1 MSSTCNNNQNIPI
14 AIIGMGCLFPK
25 ADSRQSF
32 WRILRSGTDCI
43 GPVPETHWSV
53 NDLYDGDHSSPDRC
67 YAKVGGFLE
76 PYPFDP
82 TEFNIPPNILEATDT
97 SQLLGLVGAKAAL
110 EDAGYGVGGK
120 EVPKDS
126 TSVILGVTGA
136 LEMVIP
142 LGARLGHPR
151 WRKALAEAG
160 IDKATAEKVVAGIAD
175 SYVSWQE
182 NSFPGLL
189 GNVVAGRIAN
199 RLDLHGTN
207 CAVDAACASS
217 LAAVHL
223 AISELR
229 AGAAD
234 MVLTGG
240 TDTFNDIFMF
250 TCFSKTPALSDS
262 GHIAPFSEDS
272 DGTLLGEGVGVLV
285 LKRLADAERDGDR
298 IYAVIKGLG
307 SSSDGNSGAIYAPSA
322 VGQSIALERAYAEAE
337 VSPETV
343 GVIEAHGTGT
353 KVGDVVEFEALKKVF
368 KDVNKEQSCALGTVK
383 SQIGHTKASA
393 GAASLCKAS
402 LSLFHK
408 VILPTLNISRPNPKL
423 GIEETP
429 FYLSTQTKPWVV
441 KEGEKRRSG
450 VSSFGFGGSN
460 FHVVL
465 EEYSPKRTTPA
476 WDGSVQ
482 IWAFSSKEREYLIAD
497 IRSAAA
503 CAAYESA
510 YQASLSRRNFD
521 AKAPHRALLVCG
533 HVDYAQKLT
542 ELADALEANKET
554 TGDLPGGCFYGD
566 AQSELGKVAFL
577 FPGQGSQYVGMDREF
592 FSIFP
597 EALEALETAHNT
609 LEEAQDP
616 ARLIFP
622 IKRFV
627 EGEDA
632 ANTKAITDTRAAQPC
647 LGAVESSVA
656 AILRNFGV
664 EPQAMAGHSYGELV
678 ALQQAG
684 VYSQADLFALSA
696 LRGSLMAKG
705 DGGRGAMSAVSAP
718 LATIEEIVKEV
729 GGDLV
734 LANRNHPTQ
743 GVISGSKEAVSQ
755 AEELCKSKRI
765 TARRLQVSAA
775 FHSSLMAT
783 AKEPFC
789 EALHK
794 TEMHIPQVPV
804 YADVTGKA
812 YEADT
817 EALRRILGEQLVSSV
832 RFIDIIENMYAD
844 GFRTF
849 VEVGPKTVLTGLVK
863 KILGSKAHHML
874 STDGRK
880 GGGELQCLA
889 QSLAQLAALG
899 YPVAL
904 DKWEEPVAE
913 PRHKRMSVPICGA
926 NYRTP
931 GKHAPAPSCDPIKPV
946 EGYQPLKFISDN
958 PTVHPSAPPELGE
971 IAFEPAHVATLA
983 PAAAKPVAN
992 STTAPIATT
1001 KPVSTSSA
1009 NNTVAHTPI
1018 FASSPAQTAALD
1030 NAAKLQKGSASQA
1043 VPMTHEEHKAA
1054 ALPTVGDI
1062 SMLNQAF
1069 QTIQAGLEAMQTLQQ
1084 QTASAHL
1091 RFLDSQVQI
1100 QQTLQSIIA
1109 SQQNLAQLS
1118 LGSGAL
1124 ANMPNVELSLPAI
1137 PTVQPTTT
1145 KAAFTPEVQV
1155 QPVVEPSVPIAQT
1168 MAAFSTAE
1176 PLPKP
1181 ISEEKIAVTEQ
1192 SRLKPN
1198 FTAAPQEA
1206 VQGGDLTAAILGV
1219 VAEMTGYPADMLNL
1233 DMNLE
1238 TDLGIDSIKRV
1249 EILAAIQ
1256 KRFPN
1261 ASAIAPDEIGSM
1273 QTLRQIADKLAA
1285 PTSTIKESTTA
1296 PAVSLDSAPIAAKS
1310 VVDVAN
1316 PEKVLLDVVAETT
1329 GYPVETLNLDMDLEN
1344 DLGVD
1349 SIKRVEILAAI
1360 QKQLPGSN
1368 SVAPDEIGSLR
1379 TLRQILDKLTPAAV
1393 AKAQAEP
1400 AAMQKAVSAEE
1411 AIIKIV
1417 AEMTGYPVETL
1428 NLDMDLENDLGIDSI
1443 KRVEILAAV
1452 QKQLPQAGAISPEE
1466 IGALH
1471 TLRDIVNRLG
1481 ASAQSQS
1488 QVDAKIE
1495 TSTTPKNQEQ
1505 AVLQIVAD
1513 MTGYPLE
1520 TLNLDMDL
1528 ENDLGIDSIK
1538 RVEILAAIQKVIP
1551 AASSVGPDEIGSLH
1565 TVRDIL
1571 KRLGGDDDKPTPPTD
1586 APHKDDQGTEE
1597 EKKNEACQSVDS
1609 PAEPALAPTD
1619 KAEQNA
1625 TEVSVSDNKSEGTA
1639 TAVAQPVESN
1649 LVSATETEHQPEA
1662 KIDLTASLAPDG
1674 QMLKRRKLYYKESP
1688 APNKPVELNTQG
1700 LYVITDDGYIAPALC
1715 AAMQQFGLQAC
1726 LISKDQP
1733 LTDQQLRLADRFAG
1747 LIAIMPSF
1755 PLYEH
1760 GDLFFKRG
1768 VAEEALKDCFKLVRQ
1783 QCQLWKQVG
1792 QTPDFFLTVTRMDGH
1807 FGTFDEAS
1815 NPIEAGLHGL
1825 AKVVA
1830 QEYPRL
1836 RSRSFDFCVDT
1847 DPGHIAT
1854 QILAEL
1860 MVDGS
1865 NEVGIDRHN
1874 VRRIPVLRE
1883 EKLDLTKVNL
1893 PAPGSTVIVTGGAR
1907 GVTADCAKLLAQ
1919 HCKLN
1924 FVLVGR
1930 SPIPVPEWT
1939 QTKAAKTA
1947 RDLKTLLYQ
1956 QSKQSG
1962 KSLSPKQLEGECRRI
1977 LVNREIAQN
1986 ISDIRALGSQVEY
1999 ISLDVRDDSLIAQ
2012 VVEDIH
2018 QRYGSVAGL
2027 IHGAGVLADR
2037 YICDKTDDQFNMV
2050 FDTKVNGLYN
2060 FMQALNNEPLQ
2071 FVLTFSSVSARF
2083 GRPGQADYAMANEVM
2098 NKFTYAASSL
2108 YPQTRFNA
2116 MGWGPWEGGMVDES
2130 LKRKFEQLGVEVI
2143 ERGRGAR
2150 ALTAE
2155 ILAGHEQAC
2164 ELIMG
2169 AGFDVP
2175 HEDDVPSKAESDNS
2189 IASENN
2195 QEVSP
2200 LAQSLGL
2207 DKDEEAKESER
2218 PFALTGPK
2226 PVQPQSR
2233 VSSGDTDELSANW
2246 TKRSQDDPYS
2256 RTLNA
2261 EQYPLLEDHVL
2272 GGHSVMPTALMVEL
2286 AAQACH
2292 KYFPQY
2298 RFLGCDNLR
2307 VLKPVTLPRG
2317 EEHGEPAK
2325 NIADTDIA
2333 IVIQKV
2339 ERIDSELLVSFAIE
2353 HCKPNARPIKC
2364 VEGTAV
2370 LTAQSQ
2376 AKPLR
2381 KHNRQPLEEN
2391 GYPCTM
2397 PEAYDKYL
2405 FHGPKLRGIN
2415 KVRSCHK
2422 HGLAANVEDTGH
2434 ALVNHPQDKPI
2445 TNPLFLDCALQSG
2458 LLWSGA
2464 ERGLCSLP
2472 MFGGRYR
2479 QYVDKFPAKAQ
2490 ILLYPKEVGE
2500 SQMCGDVFVVDEE
2513 GRVLAEWQDVR
2524 WVMSPTLA
2532 KSFRSN
2538 KL

>member
-1 MSSTCNNNQNIPI
+1 MSSTCNHNKNIPI

-110 EDAGYGVGGK
+110 EDAGYGAGGK

-322 VGQSIALERAYAEAE
+322 AGQSLALERAYAEAE
-337 VSPETV
+337 VNPETV

-353 KVGDVVEFEALKKVF
+353 KVGDVVEFDALKKVF
-368 KDVNKEQSCALGTVK
+368 KDVKKEHSCALGTVK

-408 VILPTLNISRPNPKL
+408 VILPTLHISRPNPKL
-423 GIEETP
+423 AIDETP
-429 FYLSTQTKPWVV
+429 FYLNTQTKPWVV

-465 EEYSPKRTTPA
+465 EEYNSKRTSPA

-503 CAAYESA
+503 CAAYEST

-521 AKAPHRALLVCG
+521 AKAPQRALLVCG
-533 HVDYAQKLT
+533 PTDYAQKLN

-554 TGDLPGGCFYGD
+554 TGELPSGCFYGD
-566 AQSELGKVAFL
+566 EHSELGKVAFL

-609 LEEAQDP
+609 LEAEQDP

-622 IKRFV
+622 VKRFV
-627 EGEDA
+627 DGEDA

-656 AILRNFGV
+656 AILRSFGV

-718 LATIEEIVKEV
+718 LETIEEVVKEV

-743 GVISGSKEAVSQ
+743 GVISGSKEAVGQ

-849 VEVGPKTVLTGLVK
+849 IEVGPKTVLTGLVK

-899 YPVAL
+899 YPVEL

-971 IAFEPAHVATLA
+971 IAFEPTN
-983 PAAAKPVAN
+983 AAAPNATE
-992 STTAPIATT
+992 STVT
-1001 KPVSTSSA
+1001 KSA
-1009 NNTVAHTPI
+1009 NGLAAPQSTASPEAEPIKTSAAVASAPI
-1018 FASSPAQTAALD
+1018 FASSSAPTTAL
-1030 NAAKLQKGSASQA
+1030 NNGTKLQKGSVSQA
-1043 VPMTHEEHKAA
+1043 VPMTYEEKTA
-1054 ALPTVGDI
+1054 ALPTASNI
-1062 SMLNQAF
+1062 SMLSQAF

-1118 LGSGAL
+1118 LGSGA
-1124 ANMPNVELSLPAI
+1124 ATCVPSFELSLPAMPI
-1137 PTVQPTTT
+1137 EHPIAKQVASAPAMPVQQ
-1145 KAAFTPEVQV
+1145 AA
-1155 QPVVEPSVPIAQT
+1155 VEPSVPIAQA

-1181 ISEEKIAVTEQ
+1181 ISEAKSTSTTQRE
-1192 SRLKPN
+1192 SKPT

-1285 PTSTIKESTTA
+1285 KTTA
-1296 PAVSLDSAPIAAKS
+1296 QETVVTTTVAPNSDKVADSSATSS
-1310 VVDVAN
+1310 VN

-1360 QKQLPGSN
+1360 QKQLPNSN

-1379 TLRQILDKLTPAAV
+1379 TLRQILDKLAPTAVEEVKTPSATTHNDA
-1393 AKAQAEP
+1393 
-1400 AAMQKAVSAEE
+1400 SAEE
-1411 AIIKIV
+1411 VIIKIV

-1452 QKQLPQAGAISPEE
+1452 QKQLPQAETISPEE

-1471 TLRDIVNRLG
+1471 TLRDIISRLG
-1481 ASAQSQS
+1481 AQTKSQN
-1488 QVDAKIE
+1488 QAE
-1495 TSTTPKNQEQ
+1495 TKVEVSGQPAPANQEQ

-1538 RVEILAAIQKVIP
+1538 RVEILAAIQKIIP
-1551 AASSVGPDEIGSLH
+1551 AASSIGPDEIGSLH

-1571 KRLGGDDDKPTPPTD
+1571 KRLGGDDKPTPPTD
-1586 APHKDDQGTEE
+1586 APQKDAQGSGE
-1597 EKKNEACQSVDS
+1597 EKKNEACQSVTPQADTV
-1609 PAEPALAPTD
+1609 ADTTD
-1619 KAEQNA
+1619 KAKQSAAEASASQNKL
-1625 TEVSVSDNKSEGTA
+1625 ETA
-1639 TAVAQPVESN
+1639 AVQPVDNSSSLKAEAE
-1649 LVSATETEHQPEA
+1649 LQPKA
-1662 KIDLTASLAPDG
+1662 AIDLTSSLAPDG
-1674 QMLKRRKLYYKESP
+1674 QMLRRRKLYYKESP
-1688 APNKPVELNTQG
+1688 APNKPVEINTQG
-1700 LYVITDDGYIAPALC
+1700 LYVITNDGYIAPALC

-1726 LISKDQP
+1726 LVSKDEP

-1755 PLYEH
+1755 PLYEQ
-1760 GDLFFKRG
+1760 GDLFFKRNA
-1768 VAEEALKDCFKLVRQ
+1768 AEEALKDCFKLVRQ

-1836 RSRSFDFCVDT
+1836 RSRSFDFCVDA

-1907 GVTADCAKLLAQ
+1907 GVTADCAKLLAK

-1939 QTKAAKTA
+1939 QTKSAKTA

-2018 QRYGSVAGL
+2018 QRYGSIVGL

-2037 YICDKTDDQFNMV
+2037 YICDKTDEQFNMV

-2060 FMQALNNEPLQ
+2060 FMQALKDEPLQ

-2108 YPQTRFNA
+2108 YPKTRFNA

-2175 HEDDVPSKAESDNS
+2175 HEDNAPSEIS
-2189 IASENN
+2189 SEGKPTGEDG

-2226 PVQPQSR
+2226 PVPPQSL
-2233 VSSGDTDELSANW
+2233 VSSADTDELSADW
-2246 TKRSQDDPYS
+2246 ARRSHSDPYS

-2261 EQYPLLEDHVL
+2261 ERYPLLEDHVL

-2307 VLKPVTLPRG
+2307 ILKPITLPRG
-2317 EEHGEPAK
+2317 EEHDEPAK
-2325 NIADTDIA
+2325 IIADTDIT

-2339 ERIDSELLVSFAIE
+2339 EHIDSELLVYFAIE
-2353 HCKPNARPIKC
+2353 HCKPNARPLKC

-2370 LTAQSQ
+2370 LTAQRQ

-2381 KHNRQPLEEN
+2381 KHDRHPLEEN

-2415 KVRSCHK
+2415 KVRSCNK
-2422 HGLAANVEDTGH
+2422 HGLAANVEDRGH
-2434 ALVNHPQDKPI
+2434 ALVNHPQEKPI

>member
-160 IDKATAEKVVAGIAD
+160 IDKATAEKVVASIAD

-272 DGTLLGEGVGVLV
+272 DGTLLGEGVGILV

-307 SSSDGNSGAIYAPSA
+307 ASSDGNSGAIYAPSA
-322 VGQSIALERAYAEAE
+322 AGQSLALERAYTQAQVA
-337 VSPETV
+337 PQTV

-353 KVGDVVEFEALKKVF
+353 KVGDVVEFDALKKVF
-368 KDVNKEQSCALGTVK
+368 KDVKKEDSCALGTVK

-408 VILPTLNISRPNPKL
+408 VILPTLHISRPNPKL
-423 GIEETP
+423 AIEETP

-465 EEYSPKRTTPA
+465 EEYNPKRTAPA

-482 IWAFSSKEREYLIAD
+482 IWAFSSQEREYLIAN

-510 YQASLSRRNFD
+510 YQASLSRRHFD
-521 AKAPHRALLVCG
+521 SQAPERALLVCG
-533 HVDYAQKLT
+533 PSDYTQKLS
-542 ELADALEANKET
+542 ELADALEAGKET
-554 TGDLPGGCFYGD
+554 SATLPSGSFYGNT
-566 AQSELGKVAFL
+566 QSELGKIAFL
-577 FPGQGSQYVGMDREF
+577 FPGQGSQYVGMARDF

-597 EALEALETAHNT
+597 EALQALETAHNT
-609 LEEAQDP
+609 LAPEQDP
-616 ARLIFP
+616 ASLIFP

-627 EGEDA
+627 EGEEA
-632 ANTKAITDTRAAQPC
+632 ANTQAITDTRAAQPC
-647 LGAVESSVA
+647 LGAVESSIA
-656 AILRNFGV
+656 TILRHFGV

-684 VYSQADLFALSA
+684 VYSQVDLFTLSA

-705 DGGRGAMSAVSAP
+705 DGGRGAMAAVSAP
-718 LATIEEIVKEV
+718 LATIEEIVQEV

-755 AEELCKSKRI
+755 AEELCKSKRL

-783 AKEPFC
+783 AQEPFC
-789 EALHK
+789 QALQE
-794 TEMHIPQVPV
+794 TEMGIPQIPV
-804 YADVTGKA
+804 YADVTGQTYA
-812 YEADT
+812 ADT

-849 VEVGPKTVLTGLVK
+849 IEVGPKTVLTGLVK
-863 KILGSKAHHML
+863 KILGAKAHHML
-874 STDGRK
+874 ATDGRK

-899 YPVAL
+899 YPVQL
-904 DKWEEPVAE
+904 DKWEEPVRE

-931 GKHAPAPSCDPIKPV
+931 GKHAPTPSCDPIKPV

-958 PTVHPSAPPELGE
+958 PTVHPSAPPQLGE
-971 IAFEPAHVATLA
+971 IAFEPAQDTALNSAT
-983 PAAAKPVAN
+983 PAFEKP
-992 STTAPIATT
+992 TAPLATT
-1001 KPVSTSSA
+1001 KPA
-1009 NNTVAHTPI
+1009 P
-1018 FASSPAQTAALD
+1018 TAAPLSD
-1030 NAAKLQKGSASQA
+1030 LAQPQSSSASQ
-1043 VPMTHEEHKAA
+1043 VETTHGEKTKVAA
-1054 ALPTVGDI
+1054 GPNASDI
-1062 SMLNQAF
+1062 SMLNRAF
-1069 QTIQAGLEAMQTLQQ
+1069 QTIQTGLEAMQTLQQ

-1118 LGSGAL
+1118 LSRGAGTSR
-1124 ANMPNVELSLPAI
+1124 PDFELNLPAI
-1137 PTVQPTTT
+1137 PVAQPPVSPSATTQ
-1145 KAAFTPEVQV
+1145 ASQV
-1155 QPVVEPSVPIAQT
+1155 QPESVEPSTPIAQA

-1181 ISEEKIAVTEQ
+1181 ISEEKSAIAPKRE
-1192 SRLKPN
+1192 SKPN
-1198 FTAAPQEA
+1198 LAAPQEA
-1206 VQGGDLTAAILGV
+1206 IQRGDLTAAILGV

-1249 EILAAIQ
+1249 EILAALQ
-1256 KRFPN
+1256 KRFPD
-1261 ASAIAPDEIGSM
+1261 ATAIAPEEIGSM
-1273 QTLRQIADKLAA
+1273 QTLRQIAEKMSVSTATVSPILA
-1285 PTSTIKESTTA
+1285 PTADES
-1296 PAVSLDSAPIAAKS
+1296 PSQNL
-1310 VVDVAN
+1310 N

-1329 GYPVETLNLDMDLEN
+1329 GYPTETLNLDMDLEN

-1360 QKQLPGSN
+1360 QKQLPGAN
-1368 SVAPDEIGSLR
+1368 SVAPEEIGSLR
-1379 TLRQILDKLTPAAV
+1379 TLRQILDKLAPTTSAAV
-1393 AKAQAEP
+1393 EVKAEP
-1400 AAMQKAVSAEE
+1400 TTIPSATSAEE

-1417 AEMTGYPVETL
+1417 AEMTGYPLETL

-1452 QKQLPQAGAISPEE
+1452 QKQLPQASSISPEE
-1466 IGALH
+1466 IGSLH

-1481 ASAQSQS
+1481 ASDHPQGQAEEKMAASEQLAP
-1488 QVDAKIE
+1488 VD
-1495 TSTTPKNQEQ
+1495 QEK
-1505 AVLQIVAD
+1505 AVLQIVAE

-1520 TLNLDMDL
+1520 TLNVDMDL

-1538 RVEILAAIQKVIP
+1538 RVEILAAIQKIIP
-1551 AASSVGPDEIGSLH
+1551 AASSIGPEEIGSLH

-1571 KRLGGDDDKPTPPTD
+1571 QRLGGDDQPTPPTD
-1586 APHKDDQGTEE
+1586 TPPQDDQSLEE
-1597 EKKNEACQSVDS
+1597 EKKNEANSALTSAPVTEPNSTGEAAPPSSAGAAPPTQLEVSPTESAAIAPSVENNLAPS
-1609 PAEPALAPTD
+1609 PEAEP
-1619 KAEQNA
+1619 
-1625 TEVSVSDNKSEGTA
+1625 KS
-1639 TAVAQPVESN
+1639 AVT
-1649 LVSATETEHQPEA
+1649 L
-1662 KIDLTASLAPDG
+1662 DLSGSLAPNG
-1674 QMLKRRKLYYKESP
+1674 QMLKRRKLYYEESP
-1688 APNKPVELNTQG
+1688 APTKPVEINTQG

-1715 AAMQQFGLQAC
+1715 SAMQSLGLQAC
-1726 LISKDQP
+1726 LIAKDRP
-1733 LTDQQLRLADRFAG
+1733 LTEQQLRLADRLAG

-1755 PLYEH
+1755 PLYES
-1760 GDLFFKRG
+1760 GDLFFKSG
-1768 VAEEALKDCFKLVRQ
+1768 AAEEALKDCFKLVRQ
-1783 QCQLWKQVG
+1783 QCQLWKQLG
-1792 QTPDFFLTVTRMDGH
+1792 QKPDFFLTVTRMDGH

-1830 QEYPRL
+1830 QEYPHL
-1836 RSRSFDFCVDT
+1836 RSRSFDFCVDD

-1860 MVDGS
+1860 MIEGS

-1874 VRRIPVLRE
+1874 RRRIPVLRE
-1883 EKLDLTKVNL
+1883 EKLDLTKVSL
-1893 PAPGSTVIVTGGAR
+1893 PAPGSTIIVTGGAR

-1919 HCKLN
+1919 HCKFN

-1930 SPIPVPEWT
+1930 SPLPVPEWS
-1939 QTKAAKTA
+1939 QTKSAKTA

-1986 ISDIRALGSQVEY
+1986 INDIRALGSQVEY

-2012 VVEDIH
+2012 VVADIG
-2018 QRYGSVAGL
+2018 QRYGSIVGL

-2037 YICDKTDDQFNMV
+2037 YICDKTDEQFNVV

-2060 FMQALNNEPLQ
+2060 FMQALKDEPLQ

-2108 YPQTRFNA
+2108 YPKTRFNA
-2116 MGWGPWEGGMVDES
+2116 MGWGPWEGGMVDAS

-2143 ERGRGAR
+2143 ERQRGAR

-2155 ILAGHEQAC
+2155 ILAGHDQAC

-2175 HEDDVPSKAESDNS
+2175 HEEPPSETEAET
-2189 IASENN
+2189 ASNAKDSP
-2195 QEVSP
+2195 QVSP

-2207 DKDEEAKESER
+2207 DKDEEAKELER
-2218 PFALTGPK
+2218 PFALTGPQ
-2226 PVQPQSR
+2226 PVHPQNH
-2233 VSSGDTDELSANW
+2233 VSSVDTDELSANW
-2246 TKRSQDDPYS
+2246 AQRTQSDPYS

-2261 EQYPLLEDHVL
+2261 KQYPLLEDHVL

-2292 KYFPQY
+2292 KYFPEY

-2317 EEHGEPAK
+2317 EEYNKPGK
-2325 NIADTDIA
+2325 SIADTDIA
-2333 IVIQKV
+2333 IIIQKV
-2339 ERIDSELLVSFAIE
+2339 EAIDPELLVSFAIE
-2353 HCKPNARPIKC
+2353 HYKPGTSPVKC
-2364 VEGTAV
+2364 VEGVAV
-2370 LTAQSQ
+2370 LTSQRQ
-2376 AKPLR
+2376 AKPLK
-2381 KHNRQPLEEN
+2381 KHSRQPLKEN
-2391 GYPCTM
+2391 GYPYTM

-2415 KVRSCHK
+2415 KVRSCNK
-2422 HGLAANVEDTGH
+2422 DGLAANVEDRGQ
-2434 ALVNHPQDKPI
+2434 ALLNHPQEKPI

-2472 MFGGRYR
+2472 MFGGSYR
-2479 QYVDKFPAKAQ
+2479 QYVDKFPAQAQ

-2513 GRVLAEWQDVR
+2513 GRVLAQWQDVR

-2532 KSFRSN
+2532 QSFRSN